1 MFHKST
7 DDGFEPRSS
16 GVEVTTLST
25 VSQPVPTLYKW
36 AIYCPLPFIFGLFKQ
51 TIHFYNK

>member
-1 MFHKST
+1 MFNKST